1 MQLAARRKALLTSSV
16 GATAVV
22 GNDRGNTCVALE
34 LNAVTGE
41 PAIEAPTEVRHLE
54 AETAPSVQPFTREK
68 GHATHS
74 SSPARTGVA
83 DGRFEQ
89 LPPATGGAGV
99 GTDVRSGSGSSN
111 QDLLDLLVD
120 VCAAPPPYSL
130 GSGIEALG
138 HDACSA
144 AMRTFGLLSAS
155 LFEVVGG
162 PQPTAVRVADV
173 QAGGK
178 TSRRSEGGGRAENSA
193 AAAAV
198 EAMAE
203 CGLPDRERLGDGTV
217 GVAAQSARPVCVEVL
232 RSSSAKGVMDGPSR
246 ADAPSVAFA
255 DVATAAALTV
265 LCVPVMLQASPLP
278 KALTGFVDDGDGEDR
293 GPTSSVEVVGVLR
306 AVRAGTGAFAGDDAR
321 ALSAFCGQV
330 ALALVAERVLAES
343 RASVTAEAAKEARV
357 VRRQACRRVATL
369 FAESAVAG
377 ALLQRTVAE
386 SATQVTAAARASR
399 GNELWAS
406 VAGLAAQ
413 ALGCERVD
421 LLRVESLADG
431 GGSGA
436 VPMADLLSQRPPSRS
451 FRRRSRDALLAA
463 RASSRSLLSSKE
475 GSRGD
480 DDRDEAISSW
490 LCVPVLS
497 PPGEGSD
504 RAGGT
509 GGVGRREEDGR
520 AVTVCCAVNKGS
532 GRSFDDVDEVML
544 FVLFV
549 CLVLQLQEVCCSG
562 RANSFFSRKIP
573 RRSLFS
579 VQHIILF

>member
-1 MQLAARRKALLTSSV
+1 MQLAARRKALLATTADTTS
-16 GATAVV
+16 VV
-22 GNDRGNTCVALE
+22 GDSPRNTCIALE
-34 LNAVTGE
+34 PNAVAGE
-41 PAIEAPTEVRHLE
+41 PPIEALTEVRRLE
-54 AETAPSVQPFTREK
+54 AEAALSAQPLTPED
-68 GHATHS
+68 GNASHS
-74 SSPARTGVA
+74 SCPTRNGIA
-83 DGRFEQ
+83 DGRFKQ
-89 LPPATGGAGV
+89 LPPARGGATV
-99 GTDVRSGSGSSN
+99 GTDVRSGGGSSN

-138 HDACSA
+138 HDACNA

-162 PQPTAVRVADV
+162 PQPTAVRVAAV
-173 QAGGK
+173 QAGSK
-178 TSRRSEGGGRAENSA
+178 TKQRSEGGGRAENSA

-203 CGLPDRERLGDGTV
+203 CGLPDREGLGDGTV

-232 RSSSAKGVMDGPSR
+232 RSSSAKGVMDAPSR
-246 ADAPSVAFA
+246 AGAPAKAFGG
-255 DVATAAALTV
+255 VATAAALTV
-265 LCVPVMLQASPLP
+265 LCVPVMLQAAPLP
-278 KALTGFVDDGDGEDR
+278 KVLTGFVDEGDGEDR

-343 RASVTAEAAKEARV
+343 RANVTAEAAKEARV
-357 VRRQACRRVATL
+357 ARRQACRRVATL

-386 SATQVTAAARASR
+386 PANQVTAAVRASR

-406 VAGLAAQ
+406 VAGRAAQ

-431 GGSGA
+431 RGSGA
-436 VPMADLLSQRPPSRS
+436 VPVADLLSQRPPSRS

-475 GSRGD
+475 GRHGD
-480 DDRDEAISSW
+480 DDRNKAISSW

-497 PPGEGSD
+497 PPGEGGD
-504 RAGGT
+504 RTGGT
-509 GGVGRREEDGR
+509 GSVGRREGDG

-544 FVLFV
+544 FYLFCVFALDPRLLHV
-549 CLVLQLQEVCCSG
+549 CRPVEGS
-562 RANSFFSRKIP
+562 IP
-573 RRSLFS
+573 LGA
-579 VQHIILF
+579 

>member
-1 MQLAARRKALLTSSV
+1 MQLAARRKALLAATLD
-16 GATAVV
+16 ATAVV
-22 GNDRGNTCVALE
+22 GDGACNACVALE
-34 LNAVTGE
+34 PNAVTGE
-41 PAIEAPTEVRHLE
+41 PQIEAPTEVRRLE
-54 AETAPSVQPFTREK
+54 AETTPSAQPFTRDG
-68 GHATHS
+68 GHAAHS
-74 SSPARTGVA
+74 SSPDRTGIA
-83 DGRFEQ
+83 DGRSEQ
-89 LPPATGGAGV
+89 LPPEKGGATC
-99 GTDVRSGSGSSN
+99 GTDARSGSGSSS

-130 GSGIEALG
+130 GSGVEALG
-138 HDACSA
+138 HDACRA

-162 PQPTAVRVADV
+162 PQATAVRVAAV

-178 TSRRSEGGGRAENSA
+178 TKRRGEGGGRGEASA

-203 CGLPDRERLGDGTV
+203 CGFPDRECLGEGTV

-232 RSSSAKGVMDGPSR
+232 RSSSGEGVMGEPSGPDTP
-246 ADAPSVAFA
+246 AVAFA
-255 DVATAAALTV
+255 GIATTAALTV
-265 LCVPVMLQASPLP
+265 LCVPVMLQAAPLP
-278 KALTGFVDDGDGEDR
+278 KVLTGFVGDGDGEDR

-343 RASVTAEAAKEARV
+343 RAGVAAEAAKEARV

-386 SATQVTAAARASR
+386 SVTQVPAVARASR

-421 LLRVESLADG
+421 LLRVESLDDG
-431 GGSGA
+431 LGSGA
-436 VPMADLLSQRPPSRS
+436 VPVADLLSQRPPSRS

-475 GSRGD
+475 GSLGD
-480 DDRDEAISSW
+480 DSRNDDAISSW

-497 PPGEGSD
+497 PAGEGRD
-504 RAGGT
+504 LTGGT
-509 GGVGRREEDGR
+509 GSVGQREGKG
-520 AVTVCCAVNKGS
+520 AVTVCCAVNKRS
-532 GRSFDDVDEVML
+532 GRSFDDVDEV
-544 FVLFV
+544 
-549 CLVLQLQEVCCSG
+549 
-562 RANSFFSRKIP
+562 SFFICCW
-573 RRSLFS
+573 
-579 VQHIILF
+579 